1 MQQLLFIT
9 LLFVTHF
16 ITAQTLQ
23 LDTKASTLQWTGKAA
38 FSAYSLSGTLEAKS
52 GTVQLTN
59 DQITAATLTLDMPS
73 IESEIRQL
81 VKHLKSD
88 DFFEVKKFK
97 TADFV
102 LTSPLHWAKAKT
114 ATGNLTIK
122 NVTKPTELVLTKVER
137 NGNTV
142 HLSGTAQ
149 VDRTAYG
156 IYYNSPNYFENLKQ
170 DAIAD
175 VFELEFELVFK

>member
-1 MQQLLFIT
+1 MKQLLFF
-9 LLFVTHF
+9 LLLMTPIALFT
-16 ITAQTLQ
+16 QTLQ
-23 LDTKASTLQWTGKAA
+23 LDTRASTFTWTGKAA

-52 GTVQLTN
+52 GFVQFTD

-73 IESEIRQL
+73 MNSEIAQL

-137 NGNTV
+137 KGNTV
-142 HLSGTAQ
+142 HLSGIAK

-175 VFELEFELVFK
+175 VFVLDFELVFR